1 MIKQPFQVIKAAN
14 NGKTDADLLKGVGF
28 SAYLESSLKK
38 NKDGSYDFTSATP
51 VVLTADGQTEMFTD
65 ERGYACSIP
74 LAYGTYIVRETT
86 TPHNFKPVDDFKV
99 VISEN
104 NPEKPQVWRVLLDE
118 EFEAKLKIVKK
129 DDETK
134 KSVLV
139 PNTEFK
145 VYDLDNKKY
154 VEQVTTYPST
164 TVHKSYFTD
173 ENGYLIL
180 PQNLAC
186 GNYRIEEVTAPDG
199 YTHSTNTVE
208 IKVDSDTAYQE
219 DPVSGIDILGGVNFK
234 HGSCKAG
241 FLISKVFIKTFDY
254 FAFFAD
260 GQSAL
265 SWVVLKIHLDDQVTA
280 DRIFLVCGIT
290 VYLDFHRIW
299 LVEITASKK

>member
-1 MIKQPFQVIKAAN
+1 M
-14 NGKTDADLLKGVGF
+14 
-28 SAYLESSLKK
+28 
-38 NKDGSYDFTSATP
+38 
-51 VVLTADGQTEMFTD
+51 
-65 ERGYACSIP
+65 
-74 LAYGTYIVRETT
+74 
-86 TPHNFKPVDDFKV
+86 
-99 VISEN
+99 
-104 NPEKPQVWRVLLDE
+104 LLDK
-118 EFEAKLKIVKK
+118 EFEAKLKIIKK

-186 GNYRIEEVTAPDG
+186 GNYRIEEVTAPSG

-219 DPVSGIDILGGVNFK
+219 DPVSGDLIIEVDFENHPAKGRLTIRKEGEVVK
-234 HGSCKAG
+234 G
-241 FLISKVFIKTFDY
+241 FDK
-254 FAFFAD
+254 
-260 GQSAL
+260 
-265 SWVVLKIHLDDQVTA
+265 
-280 DRIFLVCGIT
+280 
-290 VYLDFHRIW
+290 DFWNMPRTHWWQR
-299 LVEITASKK
+299 